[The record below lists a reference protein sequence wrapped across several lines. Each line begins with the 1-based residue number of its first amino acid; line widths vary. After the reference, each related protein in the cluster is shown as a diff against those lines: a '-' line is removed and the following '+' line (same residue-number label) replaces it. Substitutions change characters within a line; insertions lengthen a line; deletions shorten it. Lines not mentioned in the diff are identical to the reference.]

1 MGEIFARIGAI
12 LLVTVLSGSVIYFC
26 VISYLS
32 WRDFRRFS
40 AKFNE
45 FVEEFKKQK

>member
-1 MGEIFARIGAI
+1 MGEIFARIAAI
-12 LLVTVLSGSVIYFC
+12 SLITVLFGSVIYFC

-32 WRDFRRFS
+32 WKDFRAFYK
-40 AKFNE
+40 KFNE